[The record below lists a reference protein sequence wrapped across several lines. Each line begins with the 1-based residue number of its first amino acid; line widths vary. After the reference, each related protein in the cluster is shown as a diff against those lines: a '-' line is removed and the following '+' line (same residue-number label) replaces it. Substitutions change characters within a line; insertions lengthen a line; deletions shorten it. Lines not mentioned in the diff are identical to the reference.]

1 MSIIVVGSNKG
12 GVSKTTTC
20 FNLAVGLTLRGKDV
34 IVLDADH
41 QGSFGIW
48 NGHREE
54 AHREPAITLAQKYGN
69 LVNTVASL
77 ANKYE
82 HVLIDVAG
90 RNSQEL
96 ITSMVVADIVIAPH
110 QSSDLD
116 TATLKQLRKQ
126 YAEISLAN
134 PKLRVLIYQTI
145 GTTHAKGRIKERAEF
160 LKTLAEYPEF
170 EVLGSVSRHR
180 QIYKESVKQGLS
192 VLECNDP
199 LAKDEINEL
208 LNEVF
213 HD

>member
-1 MSIIVVGSNKG
+1 MIVVVGSNKG

-20 FNLAVGLTLRGKDV
+20 INIAIGLTLRGKEV
-34 IVLDADH
+34 IVLDADF

-54 AHREPAITLAQKYGN
+54 AQREPVITMANKYGN

-110 QSSDLD
+110 QSGDLD
-116 TATLKQLRKQ
+116 IATLKQLRKQ

-160 LKTLAEYPEF
+160 LKDLADYPEF
-170 EVLGSVSRHR
+170 EVLNSISRHR
-180 QIYKESVKQGLS
+180 QAYKDSVKRGLS
-192 VLECNDP
+192 VLEYDDP
-199 LAKDEINEL
+199 LAKEEINDL

>member
-1 MSIIVVGSNKG
+1 MSIVVVGSNKG

-34 IVLDADH
+34 IVLDADF

-77 ANKYE
+77 AGKYE

-145 GTTHAKGRIKERAEF
+145 GTTHATGRIKERTEF
-160 LKTLAEYPEF
+160 LNDLAPYPEF
-170 EVLGSVSRHR
+170 EVLNSISRHR
-180 QIYKESVKQGLS
+180 QVYKESARKGLS
-192 VLECNDP
+192 VLECHDP
-199 LAKDEINEL
+199 LAKEEINDL

-213 HD
+213 HV